1 MEGLDSMDVKSVG
14 EYSAKGRPSPKVYQG
29 NSSIDGLGLFA
40 KEYIPND
47 TVIHETHVWSK
58 HLDAYINIKPNSM
71 YNHSKNPNCKIIR
84 LGNILSL
91 KTITDIKV
99 DEELLVDYNKN
110 PDIEKPKKDWK

>member
-14 EYSAKGRPSPKVYQG
+14 EYSARGRPNPKVYQS
-29 NSSIDGLGLFA
+29 NSPIDGLGLFA

-47 TVIHETHVWSK
+47 TVLHETHIWSEQ
-58 HLDAYINIKPNSM
+58 LGAYINIKPNNM
-71 YNHSKNPNCKIIR
+71 YNHSKNPNCEIIR

-99 DEELLVDYNKN
+99 DEELLADYNKN
-110 PDIEKPKKDWK
+110 PDIEEPQDGWN